1 MKKIIAERKKDCFYI
16 VRSKLEKF
24 WIRLA
29 FEVFAKSLSFLKW
42 RITIRFRRSSNYK
55 LLIERNELQSLSL
68 MMNAGFHSSEP
79 RNLETEIR
87 MLNAIEQIARV
98 QLSGKDVQ
106 RLNQDIFASF
116 PILKIDL

>member
-1 MKKIIAERKKDCFYI
+1 M
-16 VRSKLEKF
+16 
-24 WIRLA
+24 
-29 FEVFAKSLSFLKW
+29 
-42 RITIRFRRSSNYK
+42 TIRFRRSSNYK

-106 RLNQDIFASF
+106 RLNQDIVASF
-116 PILKIDL
+116 PILKIAALLGDQNESAYRAERIRLQII